1 MTHMKKSLLTI
12 VLLVCSVLLWKP
24 VRAEAAE
31 QTVGNL
37 VLMVDFANDTGY
49 FQTNYKNC
57 EAIYTKQSVNSVHS
71 YISAI
76 SDGKVAVNS
85 LFPQDNNDTFVPI
98 TLSKNCMEYTETDF
112 ITEVVNKVND
122 LCQAGQLANIEG
134 LNTGNQEGCIDNV
147 TFLVKVGDG
156 QDDKSGPYYPHKAD
170 GAGQWEL
177 FGKKVAAYNVIP
189 STRLWITEGGTA
201 YDWGYTTVSH
211 ELLHSL
217 GAPDL
222 YRTTGDT
229 GEPVGIWDHMAAVSV
244 PANYPLVY
252 TRKDLGWIPE
262 EDTPVVTQSGDYTLV
277 PAENS
282 SGTRAYILKTK
293 LSSSQF
299 FVVEYRVKTEAVGDG
314 TRGYEYELPESGLI
328 VYRVNTA
335 LADYTN
341 ATGENYMYVFRP
353 GTQDS
358 RDARETY
365 VNEYGQTVSSV
376 RKAAVGT
383 TSRPTLGSADM
394 DAPCTQDTIFY
405 DDGSNSGI
413 VISNVRYENGTATFH
428 VEFPKLED
436 DAYWLQ
442 QGQEV
447 SGLRYPAITGS
458 EDGARLYLAGNYNGQ
473 AALYESENGGDW
485 KNIVTV
491 SAMSSNIYDVIYVNG
506 QVYML
511 YIDTTGTLSVGRY
524 ADGQWNT
531 VYTYDSGYYPNK
543 ASFMLED
550 GNVWVRAYASGKLR
564 LVNISAPTE
573 LPAITVSKGEIAN
586 PTAFYRQGKWY
597 AVYSDY
603 LASGDTAK
611 GRVACYDPA
620 GSIWT
625 DIYTINSLEKVQ
637 QAEACVVGDTVYIV
651 AKSSGQNNVFMTW
664 DGNTWTEQAL
674 NDIDM
679 STGFQ
684 LIVKDQIPYII
695 WNQGTILRAR
705 YLKNGVWTELANT
718 ISSDANAFAAFCGG
732 DILYVASSS
741 LANCTTVR
749 KMKTVEGTPDPDP
762 SPTPDPTATPDPK
775 PTQTP
780 APTETPDPNPTSTPN
795 PTATPDPNPTPT
807 PNPTATPDPNPTPT
821 PNPTATPD
829 PNPTPAPNP
838 TATPDPNPTPVP
850 VPTATPNPNP
860 TPTPA
865 PTETPDPNPT
875 PTPVPEVG
883 SGNVVITLPEG
894 YDSSAKLYIDGVEY
908 TSTAWQDDESK
919 RLVAIG
925 STGPLGTTAETALM
939 CRYNASGI
947 PTGMYVWRL
956 SYNGSYYIAT
966 AIPEFENLFSYH
978 GFSVRYTGNTGLR
991 CTFGIDTTKK
1001 AQLISDSGLVG
1012 YRITEMGTLIMRPD
1026 LHASYPMVYGSNKLQ
1041 GGRTYYVENGKVFN
1055 KVIRT
1060 VNGRDYFA
1068 NVLTKLPPQRY
1079 DTAYVF
1085 RPYAVMENNG
1095 SRIVIYGPEM
1105 SRSMYTVCK
1114 QILDRGDFKPG
1125 TSGYQFL
1132 KNIVDTVE
1140 Q

>member
-1 MTHMKKSLLTI
+1 MKKGLLTI
-12 VLLVCSVLLWKP
+12 ALLVCSVLLWKP
-24 VRAEAAE
+24 VQAEAAE

-37 VLMVDFANDTGY
+37 VLMVDFAGDTDY
-49 FQTNYKNC
+49 FQKYYKNC
-57 EAIYTKQSVNSVHS
+57 EEIYTKPSVNSVHS

-85 LFPQDNNDTFVPI
+85 LFPQDNNNTFVPI
-98 TLSKNCMEYTETDF
+98 TLAKSCTEYTETGF
-112 ITEVVNKVND
+112 ITEAVNQVNA
-122 LCQAGQLANIEG
+122 LCESGQISNITG
-134 LNTGNQEGCIDNV
+134 LDTGNQEGCIDNV

-156 QDDKSGPYYPHKAD
+156 EDDKRGPYYPHKAD

-177 FGKKVAAYNVIP
+177 FGKKVASYNMIP
-189 STRLWITEGGTA
+189 STRLWITDEIV
-201 YDWGYTTVSH
+201 YDWGYTTISH

-222 YRTTGDT
+222 YRTTGDI
-229 GEPVGIWDHMAAVSV
+229 GEPVGIWDHMAAVST

-262 EDTPVVTQSGDYTLV
+262 GDTPVVTQSGDYTLV
-277 PAENS
+277 PAENN

-299 FVVEYRVKTEAVGDG
+299 FVVEYRVKTGMAGDG

-341 ATGENYMYVFRP
+341 AAGENYMYVFRP
-353 GTQDS
+353 GTLDS
-358 RDARETY
+358 RGAHETY
-365 VNEYGQTVSSV
+365 VEYNQTVNSV

-383 TSRPTLGSADM
+383 ASRPTLGSADM

-428 VEFPKLED
+428 VEFPELED

-447 SGLRYPAITGS
+447 SGLQYPAITGS
-458 EDGARLYLAGNYNGQ
+458 EDGTRLYLVGNYNGQ
-473 AALYESENGGDW
+473 AALFASENGGDW
-485 KNIVTV
+485 KNIATV
-491 SAMSSNIYDVIYVNG
+491 SAMNSNIYDVIYANG

-531 VYTYDSGYYPNK
+531 VYTYESGYYPNR
-543 ASFMLED
+543 AAFMLEG
-550 GNVWVRAYASGKLR
+550 GNVWVRSYTLDKLR
-564 LVNISAPTE
+564 IVNVSAGEE
-573 LPAITVSKGEIAN
+573 LPAITAGSLAN
-586 PTAFYRQGKWY
+586 PTAFFRQGKCY
-597 AVYSDY
+597 AVYSDFG
-603 LASGDTAK
+603 ASGDAAK

-620 GSIWT
+620 SSTWT
-625 DIYTINSLEKVQ
+625 DIYTINSLEKVH
-637 QAEACVVGDTVYIV
+637 QAEACVVGDTVYIG
-651 AKSSGQNNVFMTW
+651 AKNSGQNNAFLTW

-718 ISSDANAFAAFCGG
+718 ISSDANDFSAFCGG
-732 DILYVASSS
+732 GTLYVASSS

-749 KMKTVEGTPDPDP
+749 KMKTVEGTPDP
-762 SPTPDPTATPDPK
+762 T
-775 PTQTP
+775 
-780 APTETPDPNPTSTPN
+780 
-795 PTATPDPNPTPT
+795 PNPTPT
-807 PNPTATPDPNPTPT
+807 PDPDPIPT
-821 PNPTATPD
+821 
-829 PNPTPAPNP
+829 
-838 TATPDPNPTPVP
+838 
-850 VPTATPNPNP
+850 
-860 TPTPA
+860 
-865 PTETPDPNPT
+865 PT

-883 SGNVVITLPEG
+883 SGNVVLTLPAG

-908 TSTAWQDDESK
+908 TSTAWQNDESK
-919 RLVAIG
+919 RLVTIG

-956 SYNGSYYIAT
+956 SYNGSYYTAS
-966 AIPEFENLFSYH
+966 AIPEFEDLFSYH

-1001 AQLISDSGLVG
+1001 AQLISDSGLAG

-1085 RPYAVMENNG
+1085 RPYAVMETGG

-1114 QILDRGDFKPG
+1114 QILNRGDFKPG

-1140 Q
+1140 K

>member
-37 VLMVDFANDTGY
+37 VLMVDFADDTGY

-147 TFLVKVGDG
+147 TFLV
-156 QDDKSGPYYPHKAD
+156 
-170 GAGQWEL
+170 
-177 FGKKVAAYNVIP
+177 I
-189 STRLWITEGGTA
+189 
-201 YDWGYTTVSH
+201 
-211 ELLHSL
+211 
-217 GAPDL
+217 
-222 YRTTGDT
+222 
-229 GEPVGIWDHMAAVSV
+229 
-244 PANYPLVY
+244 
-252 TRKDLGWIPE
+252 
-262 EDTPVVTQSGDYTLV
+262 TQSGDYTLV

-428 VEFPKLED
+428 VEFPELED

-447 SGLRYPAITGS
+447 SGLQYPAISGS
-458 EDGARLYLAGNYNGQ
+458 EDGTRLYLAGNYNGQ
-473 AALYESENGGDW
+473 AALYQSENGGDW

-491 SAMSSNIYDVIYVNG
+491 SAMSPNIYDVIYANG

-564 LVNISAPTE
+564 LVNIGASTE

-586 PTAFYRQGKWY
+586 PTVFYRQGKWY

-732 DILYVASSS
+732 GTLYVASSS

-749 KMKTVEGTPDPDP
+749 KMKTVEGMPDPDP
-762 SPTPDPTATPDPK
+762 NPTPTSSPTETPDPNPTQTPTPTETPDPNPTPTPSPTETPDPK

-780 APTETPDPNPTSTPN
+780 APTETPNPKPTQTPAPTETPDPKPTQTPS
-795 PTATPDPNPTPT
+795 PTATPDPNPTPI
-807 PNPTATPDPNPTPT
+807 
-821 PNPTATPD
+821 
-829 PNPTPAPNP
+829 
-838 TATPDPNPTPVP
+838 P
-850 VPTATPNPNP
+850 VPTETQDPNP

-908 TSTAWQDDESK
+908 TSTAWQNDESK

-956 SYNGSYYIAT
+956 SYNGNYYTAT

>member
-24 VRAEAAE
+24 VQAEAAE

-57 EAIYTKQSVNSVHS
+57 EAIYTKQSVNSVHA
-71 YISAI
+71 YIAAI

-98 TLSKNCMEYTETDF
+98 TLTKSCMEYTETEF
-112 ITEVVNKVND
+112 ITEVVNQVNG
-122 LCQAGQLANIEG
+122 LCESGQIANITAG
-134 LNTGNQEGCIDNV
+134 LDAGNQEGCIDNV
-147 TFLVKVGDG
+147 TFLVKVGAG

-170 GAGQWEL
+170 GAGAWEL
-177 FGKKVAAYNVIP
+177 FGKKVASYNVIP
-189 STRLWITEGGTA
+189 STRLWITDGGMA
-201 YDWGYTTVSH
+201 YDWGYTTISH

-222 YRTTGDT
+222 YRTTGDI
-229 GEPVGIWDHMAAVSV
+229 GEPVGIWDHMAAVST
-244 PANYPLVY
+244 PANYPLIY

-299 FVVEYRVKTEAVGDG
+299 FVVEYRVKTDAAGDG

-341 ATGENYMYVFRP
+341 AAGENYMYVFRP
-353 GTQDS
+353 GTTDS
-358 RDARETY
+358 RGAYETY
-365 VNEYGQTVSSV
+365 VNEYKQTVNSV

-383 TSRPTLGSADM
+383 ASRPTLGSADM

-428 VEFPKLED
+428 VEFPELED

-447 SGLRYPAITGS
+447 TGLQYPAISGS
-458 EDGARLYLAGNYNGQ
+458 EDGTRQYLAGNYNGQ

-485 KNIVTV
+485 KNIATTPTQY
-491 SAMSSNIYDVIYVNG
+491 SSDVFDVLYANG

-511 YIDTTGTLSVGRY
+511 YIDATGTLSVGRY
-524 ADGQWNT
+524 ADGQWS
-531 VYTYDSGYYPNK
+531 VQYTYDTGYYPAK
-543 ASFMLED
+543 ATLMQED
-550 GNVWVRAYASGKLR
+550 GNIWVRSYFSDKLR
-564 LVNISAPTE
+564 LVNISTSTE
-573 LPAITVSKGEIAN
+573 LPAITVSKGQIAN

-603 LASGDTAK
+603 FASGDAAK
-611 GRVACYDPA
+611 GKVASYDPT
-620 GSIWT
+620 SSTWT
-625 DIYTINSLEKVQ
+625 VIYTINSLATVH
-637 QAEACVVGDTVYIV
+637 QAQACVVGDTVYIV
-651 AKSSGQNNVFMTW
+651 AKDSGQNNVFLIW
-664 DGNTWTEQAL
+664 DGNAWTEQAV
-674 NDIDM
+674 NDINM

-695 WNQGTILRAR
+695 WNENTTLRAR

-732 DILYVASSS
+732 GTLYVASSS
-741 LANCTTVR
+741 LASCTTVR
-749 KMKTVEGTPDPDP
+749 KMKTVEGTTDPTPIP
-762 SPTPDPTATPDPK
+762 SPD
-775 PTQTP
+775 
-780 APTETPDPNPTSTPN
+780 
-795 PTATPDPNPTPT
+795 
-807 PNPTATPDPNPTPT
+807 
-821 PNPTATPD
+821 
-829 PNPTPAPNP
+829 
-838 TATPDPNPTPVP
+838 
-850 VPTATPNPNP
+850 
-860 TPTPA
+860 
-865 PTETPDPNPT
+865 
-875 PTPVPEVG
+875 PEVG
-883 SGNVVITLPEG
+883 SGNVVLTLPAG

-908 TSTAWQDDESK
+908 TSTAWQNDESK

-956 SYNGSYYIAT
+956 SYNGSYYTAT
-966 AIPEFENLFSYH
+966 AIPEFEDLFSYH

-1001 AQLISDSGLVG
+1001 AQLISDSGLAG

-1085 RPYAVMENNG
+1085 RPYAVMENGG

-1114 QILDRGDFKPG
+1114 QILNRGDFKPG

-1140 Q
+1140 N

>member
-1 MTHMKKSLLTI
+1 MKQIKKSLLTLA
-12 VLLVCSVLLWKP
+12 LLICSVLLWKP
-24 VRAEAAE
+24 VQAEAAE
-31 QTVGNL
+31 KTVGNL
-37 VLMVDFANDTGY
+37 VLMIDFVGDTNY

-57 EAIYTKQSVNSVHS
+57 AAIYTKQSVNSVHA

-76 SDGKVAVNS
+76 SDGKVTVNS
-85 LFPQDNNDTFVPI
+85 FFPQDNNNTFVSI
-98 TLSKNCMEYTETDF
+98 TLTKSCMEYTETEF
-112 ITEVVNKVND
+112 ITEVVNQVNA
-122 LCQAGQLANIEG
+122 LCENGKIAAITAGLD
-134 LNTGNQEGCIDNV
+134 TGNQEGCIDNV
-147 TFLVKVGDG
+147 TFLVKVGSG

-189 STRLWITEGGTA
+189 STRLWIEENGMA
-201 YDWGYTTVSH
+201 YDWGYTTISH

-222 YRTTGDT
+222 YRTTGDM
-229 GEPVGIWDHMAAVSV
+229 GEPVGIWDHMAAVSA

-262 EDTPVVTQSGDYTLV
+262 ADTPVVTQSGDYTLV
-277 PAENS
+277 PAENN

-299 FVVEYRVKTEAVGDG
+299 FVVEYRVKTGAAVDG

-353 GTQDS
+353 GTLDS
-358 RDARETY
+358 RGAYETY
-365 VNEYGQTVSSV
+365 KNDAGKQLSSV
-376 RKAAVGT
+376 QKAAVGT
-383 TSRPTLGSADM
+383 ASRPTLGSADM
-394 DAPCTQDTIFY
+394 NAPCTQDTIFY

-428 VEFPKLED
+428 VEFPELED

-458 EDGARLYLAGNYNGQ
+458 EDGTKLYLAGNYNGQ
-473 AALYESENGGDW
+473 AALFASENGGDW
-485 KNIVTV
+485 KNIATTPKQY
-491 SAMSSNIYDVIYVNG
+491 SSDVFDVLYANG
-506 QVYML
+506 QVYVL
-511 YIDTTGTLSVGRY
+511 YIDATGTLSVGRY
-524 ADGQWNT
+524 ADGQWS
-531 VYTYDSGYYPNK
+531 VQYTYDTGYYPAK
-543 ASFMLED
+543 AALMLED
-550 GNVWVRAYASGKLR
+550 GNVWVRSCVSGKLR
-564 LVNISAPTE
+564 LVNISTSTE

-586 PTAFYRQGKWY
+586 PTAFCRQGKWY

-603 LASGDTAK
+603 FESGETAK
-611 GRVACYDPA
+611 GRVACYDPT
-620 GSIWT
+620 SSTWT
-625 DIYTINSLEKVQ
+625 DIYTINSLEKVH
-637 QAEACVVGDTVYIV
+637 QAEACVVGNMVYIA
-651 AKSSGQNNVFMTW
+651 AKNGGQNNVFLTW

-695 WNQGTILRAR
+695 WNQGTVLRAR

-732 DILYVASSS
+732 GTLYVASSS

-749 KMKTVEGTPDPDP
+749 KMKAVAGTPDP
-762 SPTPDPTATPDPK
+762 
-775 PTQTP
+775 
-780 APTETPDPNPTSTPN
+780 TPN
-795 PTATPDPNPTPT
+795 PNPTPDPNPTPT
-807 PNPTATPDPNPTPT
+807 PDPDPNPTPT
-821 PNPTATPD
+821 PP
-829 PNPTPAPNP
+829 
-838 TATPDPNPTPVP
+838 
-850 VPTATPNPNP
+850 
-860 TPTPA
+860 
-865 PTETPDPNPT
+865 
-875 PTPVPEVG
+875 PVPEIG
-883 SGNVVITLPEG
+883 SGNVVLTLPTG

-908 TSTAWQDDESK
+908 TSTAWQNDESK

-956 SYNGSYYIAT
+956 SYNGSYYTAT
-966 AIPEFENLFSYH
+966 AIPEFEDLFSYH

-991 CTFGIDTTKK
+991 CTFGIDTAKK
-1001 AQLISDSGLVG
+1001 AQLISDSGLEG

-1026 LHASYPMVYGSNKLQ
+1026 LHASYPMIYGSNKLQ
-1041 GGRTYYVENGKVFN
+1041 GGRTYYVENGRVFN

-1068 NVLTKLPPQRY
+1068 NVLTRLPPQRY

-1085 RPYAVMENNG
+1085 RPYAVMETGG
-1095 SRIVIYGPEM
+1095 SRVVIYGPEM

-1114 QILDRGDFKPG
+1114 QILNRGDFRPG

-1140 Q
+1140 K

>member
-1 MTHMKKSLLTI
+1 MTHIKKSLLTI
-12 VLLVCSVLLWKP
+12 VLLACSILLWKP
-24 VRAEAAE
+24 VHVEAAE

-37 VLMVDFANDTGY
+37 VLMVDFAGDTGY

-57 EAIYTKQSVNSVHS
+57 EAIYTKQSVNSVHA

-76 SDGKVAVNS
+76 SDGKVAINS
-85 LFPQDNNDTFVPI
+85 FFPQDNNNTFVPV
-98 TLSKNCMEYTETDF
+98 TLTKSCMEYTETEF
-112 ITEVVNKVND
+112 ITEVVNQVNA
-122 LCQAGQLANIEG
+122 LWQGGQIADITG
-134 LNTGNQEGCIDNV
+134 LDTGNQEGCIDNV
-147 TFLVKVGDG
+147 TFLVKVGAG
-156 QDDKSGPYYPHKAD
+156 QDDKSGPYYPHKSD
-170 GAGQWEL
+170 GAGAWTL
-177 FGKKVAAYNVIP
+177 FGKLVASYNVIP
-189 STRLWITEGGTA
+189 STRLWITADGQA

-222 YRTTGDT
+222 YRTTGDL
-229 GEPVGIWDHMAAVSV
+229 GEPVGIWDHMAEVST

-262 EDTPVVTQSGDYTLV
+262 EDTPVITQSGDYTLV

-282 SGTRAYILKTK
+282 SGTRAYLLKTK

-299 FVVEYRVKTEAVGDG
+299 FVVEYRVKTDLASDG
-314 TRGYEYELPESGLI
+314 TRGYEYALPESGLI
-328 VYRVNTA
+328 VYRINTA

-353 GTQDS
+353 GTMDS
-358 RDARETY
+358 RGAYETY
-365 VNEYGQTVSSV
+365 TNDAGVTVNSV

-383 TSRPTLGSADM
+383 ASRPTLGSADM
-394 DAPCTQDTIFY
+394 NAPCTQDTIFY

-413 VISNVRYENGTATFH
+413 VINNVRYENGTVTFH
-428 VEFPKLED
+428 VEFPELADE
-436 DAYWLQ
+436 AYWLQ

-447 SGLRYPAITGS
+447 SGLQYPAMSGS

-473 AALYESENGGDW
+473 AALYQSENDSNW
-485 KNIVTV
+485 NNVATIP
-491 SAMSSNIYDVIYVNG
+491 ALNSNIYDVLYADG

-524 ADGQWNT
+524 ADGKVDT
-531 VYTYDSGYYPNK
+531 VYTYDTGYYPNR
-543 ASFMLED
+543 AAFMTEN
-550 GNVWVRAYASGKLR
+550 GNVWIRSYTSEKLR
-564 LVNISAPTE
+564 IVNISSGEE
-573 LPAITVSKGEIAN
+573 LPAITALSGAIAN
-586 PTAFYRQGKWY
+586 PTAFSTQGKWY

-603 LASGDTAK
+603 LATGNAAK
-611 GRVACYDPA
+611 GRVVCYDPA
-620 GSIWT
+620 SGTWT
-625 DIYTINSLEKVQ
+625 DIYTINSLANVH
-637 QAEACVVGDTVYIV
+637 QAEACVVGNTVYIA
-651 AKSSGQNNVFMTW
+651 AKNGGQNNVFLTW

-684 LIVKDQIPYII
+684 VIVKNWIPYII
-695 WNQGTILRAR
+695 WNQGTVLRAR
-705 YLKNGVWTELANT
+705 YLKDGVWTELANT

-732 DILYVASSS
+732 ENLYVASSS

-749 KMKTVEGTPDPDP
+749 KMKTVEGTPDPNPDP
-762 SPTPDPTATPDPK
+762 IPEPDPT
-775 PTQTP
+775 
-780 APTETPDPNPTSTPN
+780 
-795 PTATPDPNPTPT
+795 
-807 PNPTATPDPNPTPT
+807 
-821 PNPTATPD
+821 
-829 PNPTPAPNP
+829 
-838 TATPDPNPTPVP
+838 
-850 VPTATPNPNP
+850 
-860 TPTPA
+860 
-865 PTETPDPNPT
+865 
-875 PTPVPEVG
+875 PEIG
-883 SGNVVITLPEG
+883 SGNVVLTLPAG
-894 YDSSAKLYIDGVEY
+894 YDSSAKLYIDGVEF
-908 TSTAWQDDESK
+908 TSTAWQNDESK

-939 CRYNASGI
+939 CRYNTSGI

-956 SYNGSYYIAT
+956 SYNDNYYTAT
-966 AIPEFENLFSYH
+966 AIPEFEDLFSYH

-991 CTFGIDTTKK
+991 CTFGIDTVKK
-1001 AQLISDSGLVG
+1001 AQLIGDSGLAG

-1041 GGRTYYVENGKVFN
+1041 GGRTYYTENGKVFN

-1085 RPYAVMENNG
+1085 RPYAVMENGG
-1095 SRIVIYGPEM
+1095 SRVVIYGPEM

-1114 QILDRGDFKPG
+1114 QILNRGDFKPG

-1140 Q
+1140 N

>member
-1 MTHMKKSLLTI
+1 MKKSLLTI
-12 VLLVCSVLLWKP
+12 ALLVCSVLLWKP
-24 VRAEAAE
+24 VQAEAAE

-37 VLMVDFANDTGY
+37 VLMVDFAGDTDY
-49 FQTNYKNC
+49 FQNYYKKC
-57 EAIYTKQSVNSVHS
+57 EEIYTKSSVNSVHS

-85 LFPQDNNDTFVPI
+85 LFPQDNNNTFVPI
-98 TLSKNCMEYTETDF
+98 TLAKSCTEYTETGF
-112 ITEVVNKVND
+112 ITEVVNQVNA
-122 LCQAGQLANIEG
+122 LCENGRISNITG
-134 LNTGNQEGCIDNV
+134 LDTGNQEGCIDNV
-147 TFLVKVGDG
+147 TFLVKVGAG

-170 GAGQWEL
+170 GAGTWTL
-177 FGKKVAAYNVIP
+177 FGKTVAAYNVIP
-189 STRLWITEGGTA
+189 STRLWITEGGMA

-222 YRTTGDT
+222 YRTTGDI
-229 GEPVGIWDHMAAVSV
+229 GEPVGIWDHMAAVSI

-252 TRKDLGWIPE
+252 TRKDLGWISE
-262 EDTPVVTQSGDYTLV
+262 EDIPVVTQSGDYTLV
-277 PAENS
+277 PAENN
-282 SGTRAYILKTK
+282 SGIRAYILKTN

-299 FVVEYRVKTEAVGDG
+299 FVVEYRVKTGMAGDG

-341 ATGENYMYVFRP
+341 AVGENYMYVFRP
-353 GTQDS
+353 GTLDS
-358 RDARETY
+358 RGAYETY
-365 VNEYGQTVSSV
+365 TNDAGTTVSSA

-394 DAPCTQDTIFY
+394 DAPCTEDTIFY

-413 VISNVRYENGTATFH
+413 VIGNVRYENGTATFH
-428 VEFPKLED
+428 VEFPELED

-442 QGQEV
+442 HGQEV
-447 SGLRYPAITGS
+447 SGLQYPAITGS
-458 EDGARLYLAGNYNGQ
+458 EDGTRLYLAGNYNDQ
-473 AALYESENGGDW
+473 AALYQSENGGDW
-485 KNIVTV
+485 KNIVTTPTKYN
-491 SAMSSNIYDVIYVNG
+491 SDVFDVLYANG

-511 YIDTTGTLSVGRY
+511 YIDATGTLSVGSY
-524 ADGQWNT
+524 ADGQWS
-531 VYTYDSGYYPNK
+531 VQYTYDAGYYPVK
-543 ASFMLED
+543 ASLMQED
-550 GNVWVRAYASGKLR
+550 GNIWVRSYVSGKLR
-564 LVNISAPTE
+564 LVNISTAAE
-573 LPAITVSKGEIAN
+573 LPAITVSKGEIAH

-603 LASGDTAK
+603 FASGDAAK
-611 GRVACYDPA
+611 GKVVCYDPA
-620 GSIWT
+620 SSAWT
-625 DIYTINSLEKVQ
+625 DIYTIDSLTNVH
-637 QAEACVVGDTVYIV
+637 QAQACVVGETVYIV
-651 AKSSGQNNVFMTW
+651 AKNIGQNNVFLVW
-664 DGNTWTEQAL
+664 NGDTWTEQEL
-674 NDIDM
+674 NDINM

-695 WNQGTILRAR
+695 WNENTTLRAR
-705 YLKNGVWTELANT
+705 YLKNGVWKELANT

-732 DILYVASSS
+732 DTLYVASSS
-741 LANCTTVR
+741 LAKCTTVR

-762 SPTPDPTATPDPK
+762 TPTPG
-775 PTQTP
+775 
-780 APTETPDPNPTSTPN
+780 PTETPDP
-795 PTATPDPNPTPT
+795 DPTPT
-807 PNPTATPDPNPTPT
+807 
-821 PNPTATPD
+821 
-829 PNPTPAPNP
+829 
-838 TATPDPNPTPVP
+838 
-850 VPTATPNPNP
+850 
-860 TPTPA
+860 
-865 PTETPDPNPT
+865 PT
-875 PTPVPEVG
+875 PTPVPEVE

-908 TSTAWQDDESK
+908 TSTAWLNDESK

-925 STGPLGTTAETALM
+925 STGPLGTIAETALM

-956 SYNGSYYIAT
+956 SYNGSYYTAT

-1001 AQLISDSGLVG
+1001 SQLISDSGLAG

-1085 RPYAVMENNG
+1085 RPYAVMETGG

-1114 QILDRGDFKPG
+1114 QILNRGDFKPG

-1140 Q
+1140 K

>member
-1 MTHMKKSLLTI
+1 MTNMKKSLLTI

-24 VRAEAAE
+24 VQAEAAE

-57 EAIYTKQSVNSVHS
+57 EAIYTKQSVNSVHA
-71 YISAI
+71 YIAAI

-98 TLSKNCMEYTETDF
+98 TLTKSCMEYTETEF
-112 ITEVVNKVND
+112 ITEVVNQVNG
-122 LCQAGQLANIEG
+122 LCESGQIANITAG
-134 LNTGNQEGCIDNV
+134 LDAGNQEGCIDNV
-147 TFLVKVGDG
+147 TFLVKVGAG

-170 GAGQWEL
+170 GAGAWEL
-177 FGKKVAAYNVIP
+177 FGKKVASYNVIP
-189 STRLWITEGGTA
+189 STRLWITDGGMA
-201 YDWGYTTVSH
+201 YDWGYTTISH

-222 YRTTGDT
+222 YRTTGDI
-229 GEPVGIWDHMAAVSV
+229 GEPVGIWDHMAAVST
-244 PANYPLVY
+244 PANYPLIY

-299 FVVEYRVKTEAVGDG
+299 FVVEYRVKTDAAGDG

-341 ATGENYMYVFRP
+341 AAGENYMYVFRP
-353 GTQDS
+353 GTADS
-358 RDARETY
+358 RGAYETY
-365 VNEYGQTVSSV
+365 VNEYKQTVNSV

-383 TSRPTLGSADM
+383 ASRPTLGSADM

-428 VEFPKLED
+428 VEFPELED

-447 SGLRYPAITGS
+447 SGLQYPAISGS
-458 EDGARLYLAGNYNGQ
+458 EDGTRLYLAGNYNGQ

-485 KNIVTV
+485 KNIATTPTQY
-491 SAMSSNIYDVIYVNG
+491 SSDVFDVLYANG

-511 YIDTTGTLSVGRY
+511 YIDATGTLSVGRY
-524 ADGQWNT
+524 ADGQWS
-531 VYTYDSGYYPNK
+531 VQYTYDTGYYPAK
-543 ASFMLED
+543 ATLMQED
-550 GNVWVRAYASGKLR
+550 GNIWVRSYFSDKLR
-564 LVNISAPTE
+564 LVNISTSTE
-573 LPAITVSKGEIAN
+573 LPAITVSKGQIAN

-603 LASGDTAK
+603 FASGDAAK
-611 GRVACYDPA
+611 GKVASYDPT
-620 GSIWT
+620 SSTWT
-625 DIYTINSLEKVQ
+625 VIYTINSLATVH
-637 QAEACVVGDTVYIV
+637 QAQACVVGDTVYIV
-651 AKSSGQNNVFMTW
+651 AKDSGQNNVFLIW
-664 DGNTWTEQAL
+664 DGNAWTEQAV
-674 NDIDM
+674 NDINM

-695 WNQGTILRAR
+695 WNENTTLRAR

-732 DILYVASSS
+732 GTLYVASSS
-741 LANCTTVR
+741 LASCTTVR
-749 KMKTVEGTPDPDP
+749 KMKTVEGTTD
-762 SPTPDPTATPDPK
+762 PTPIP
-775 PTQTP
+775 
-780 APTETPDPNPTSTPN
+780 S
-795 PTATPDPNPTPT
+795 
-807 PNPTATPDPNPTPT
+807 
-821 PNPTATPD
+821 
-829 PNPTPAPNP
+829 
-838 TATPDPNPTPVP
+838 
-850 VPTATPNPNP
+850 
-860 TPTPA
+860 
-865 PTETPDPNPT
+865 
-875 PTPVPEVG
+875 PVPEVG
-883 SGNVVITLPEG
+883 SGNVVLTLPAG

-908 TSTAWQDDESK
+908 TSTAWQNDESK

-956 SYNGSYYIAT
+956 SYNGSYYTAT
-966 AIPEFENLFSYH
+966 AIPEFEDLFSYH

-1001 AQLISDSGLVG
+1001 AQLISDSGLAG

-1085 RPYAVMENNG
+1085 RPYAVMENGG

-1114 QILDRGDFKPG
+1114 QILNRGDFKPG

-1140 Q
+1140 N